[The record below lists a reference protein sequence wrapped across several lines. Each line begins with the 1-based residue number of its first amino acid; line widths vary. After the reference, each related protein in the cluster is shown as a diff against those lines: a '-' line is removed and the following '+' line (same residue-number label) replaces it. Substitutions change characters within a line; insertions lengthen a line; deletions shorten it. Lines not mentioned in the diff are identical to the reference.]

1 MMDMIQRIIGLAI
14 GVIVTL
20 ILLVA
25 MTDVTMEEAI
35 VPLVIGAVAAFFWP
49 IVVGWW
55 LVRRAKQRREDKI
68 QDEVSRQLDQQNR
81 GG

>member
-20 ILLVA
+20 VLLVA
-25 MTDVTMEEAI
+25 MTDVTMEQAI

-49 IVVGWW
+49 VVIAWW
-55 LVRRAKQRREDKI
+55 LARRAKQRRENKI
-68 QDEVSRQLDQQNR
+68 SDEVQRQIDQQNR
-81 GG
+81 G

>member
-25 MTDVTMEEAI
+25 MTSVTWDEAI

-49 IVVGWW
+49 VVIGWY
-55 LVRRAKQRREDKI
+55 LVRRARARREDKMQQEI
-68 QDEVSRQLDQQNR
+68 QRQIDQQNR
-81 GG
+81 G

>member
-1 MMDMIQRIIGLAI
+1 MMDTIQRIIGLAI

-25 MTDVTMEEAI
+25 MTSVTIEEAI

-55 LVRRAKQRREDKI
+55 LVRRAKARREGKI
-68 QDEVSRQLDQQNR
+68 QDEVQRQMQDQNR
-81 GG
+81 G

>member
-25 MTDVTMEEAI
+25 MTSVTVDQAI

-49 IVVGWW
+49 IVVVWY
-55 LVRRAKQRREDKI
+55 LARRARQRNEDKI
-68 QDEVSRQLDQQNR
+68 QDEVQRQMNQQNR
-81 GG
+81 G

>member
-25 MTDVTMEEAI
+25 MTDVTMEQAI

-49 IVVGWW
+49 IVVGWY
-55 LVRRAKQRREDKI
+55 LVRRAKQRREGKI
-68 QDEVSRQLDQQNR
+68 QDEVSRQIDQQNR
-81 GG
+81 G

>member
-14 GVIVTL
+14 GAIVTL

-25 MTDVTMEEAI
+25 TTEVTVDQTI

-49 IVVGWW
+49 VVIAWY
-55 LVRRAKQRREDKI
+55 LARRAKARREDRI

-81 GG
+81 G

>member
-14 GVIVTL
+14 GVIVAL

-25 MTDVTMEEAI
+25 MTSVTWDEAI

-49 IVVGWW
+49 VVIGWY
-55 LVRRAKQRREDKI
+55 LVRRAKSRREDKMQEEI
-68 QDEVSRQLDQQNR
+68 ARQIDQQNR
-81 GG
+81 S